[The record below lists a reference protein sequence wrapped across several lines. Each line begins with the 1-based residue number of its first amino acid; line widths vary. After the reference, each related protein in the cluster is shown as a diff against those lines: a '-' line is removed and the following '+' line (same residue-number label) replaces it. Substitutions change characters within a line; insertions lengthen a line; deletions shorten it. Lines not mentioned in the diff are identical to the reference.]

1 MRILLVFTVFAMFA
15 SPAAAASPPQGR
27 PHTDAVI
34 EKAVDGLLRRMTLT
48 EKIGQLHFPSLAFP
62 QEPQLAAVE
71 RGEIG
76 AMLNVVDPRFIR
88 SFSGT
93 ARKSRLGI
101 PMLFAI
107 DAIYA
112 FRITFPPPLAWAAT
126 WNPDLAELAAY
137 EVGREARA
145 NGVNWT
151 FAPMVDISR
160 DPRWGRVVEGAGEDA
175 FLGAQFAAARVRG
188 YRRGGLATS
197 VKHFVGY
204 GAPEGGRDYTG
215 SEIST
220 PELLDRY
227 LPPFT
232 AALHAG
238 SETVMASF
246 NTINGVPVTMNR
258 ALVTDLLK
266 KRLGFDGFVTSDFVA
281 IGELVNHGVARDL
294 EDASVLAFNAG
305 IDFDME
311 SGGYDRYLRRAVAD
325 GRVRMSDI
333 DDAVRRVL
341 RVKYRMGLF
350 DQSPSD
356 FENLPSPVDEA
367 QVRRSARA
375 VARESFV
382 LLKNDRSTLPLTP
395 ATGRI
400 ALIGASAGSA
410 IHDHSWYGP
419 AQLPKP
425 ETETLREALQ
435 NRMRPGQML
444 TFTPAFRD
452 VCGREFADKEGAI
465 AAAKDADVIVY
476 NVIEDCDMVG
486 EGVSRTNLELTGR
499 QQELLDALAATGK
512 PLVLV
517 VESGR
522 PVILSKADRQADAI
536 LLAWLPGTEGR
547 TALAEVLTG
556 EVSPSG
562 KLPMTFPRSVGQIP
576 ISYNR
581 LPTGRPWTGDRYTS
595 GYVDEAHTPLYPFGH
610 GLSYTTFTYE
620 KLVLSEPKM
629 TTRGGIDV
637 DVTVHNKGS
646 RTASEVVQLYTR
658 QLVASRSRPV
668 KELRGFQKITLK
680 PGESRTVRF
689 RLEAQHLGFHD
700 DAGRYLVEPGPFM
713 VFAGGS
719 SDTALRTDLLV
730 TRE

>member
-1 MRILLVFTVFAMFA
+1 MRILLAFTMLA
-15 SPAAAASPPQGR
+15 SLVLPAAATTAREGPPRSEASI
-27 PHTDAVI
+27 DKSV
-34 EKAVDGLLRRMTLT
+34 EDLLRRMTLS

-76 AMLNVVDPRFIR
+76 AMLNVVDTRFIR
-88 SFSGT
+88 RFSDA
-93 ARKSRLGI
+93 ARKSRLRI
-101 PMLFAI
+101 PMLYAI

-112 FRITFPPPLAWAAT
+112 LRITFPPPLAWAAT
-126 WNPDLAELAAY
+126 WRPELAERAAY

-145 NGVNWT
+145 VGVNWT

-175 FLGAQFAAARVRG
+175 FLGSEFAAARVRG

-215 SEIST
+215 TEIST

-227 LPPFT
+227 LPPFK
-232 AALHAG
+232 AALDAG

-258 ALVTDLLK
+258 NLVTGLLK
-266 KRLGFDGFVTSDFVA
+266 TRLGFDGIVTSDFVA
-281 IGELVNHGVARDL
+281 IGELVNHGVAGNL
-294 EDASVLAFNAG
+294 KEASILAFNAG

-311 SGGYDRYLRRAVAD
+311 SGGYDRYLKRAVAE
-325 GRVRMSDI
+325 GRVRTADI

-341 RVKYRMGLF
+341 RVKYRLGLF
-350 DQSPSD
+350 DQSAAD
-356 FENLPSPVDEA
+356 LETLPRAVDET
-367 QVRRSARA
+367 QVRQSARE

-382 LLKNDRSTLPLTP
+382 LLKNDKSALPLTP
-395 ATGRI
+395 TLGRI
-400 ALIGASAGSA
+400 ALIGASADSA

-419 AQLPKP
+419 AQLSKP
-425 ETETLREALQ
+425 DTETLREALQ
-435 NRMRPGQML
+435 KRMRPGQTL
-444 TFTPAFRD
+444 TFSPAFRD
-452 VCGREFADKEGAI
+452 VCGREFADKDGAV
-465 AAAKDADVIVY
+465 AAAKEADVVVY

-522 PVILSKADRQADAI
+522 PLVLSKAEKQADAI

-547 TALAEVLTG
+547 TALAEILTG

-576 ISYNR
+576 ISYNT
-581 LPTGRPWTGDRYTS
+581 LPTGRPWTGDRYTT
-595 GYVDEAHTPLYPFGH
+595 GYVDEAHTPLFPFGH
-610 GLSYTTFTYE
+610 GLSYATFAYE
-620 KLVLSEPKM
+620 KLILSEPKM
-629 TTRGGIDV
+629 PATGAIDV
-637 DVTVHNKGS
+637 DVTLRNTGS
-646 RTASEVVQLYTR
+646 RAASEVVQLYTR

-668 KELRGFQKITLK
+668 KELRGFQKITLR
-680 PGESRTVRF
+680 PGERRTVRF
-689 RLEAQHLGFHD
+689 RLEAQKLGFHD
-700 DAGRYLVEPGPFM
+700 DDGRYLVEAGPFK

-719 SDTALRTDLLV
+719 SETALQTDLLV
-730 TRE
+730 TGD